1 MSRLNK
7 IIKANLITLLSF
19 GLSTAPHI
27 ALAIT
32 QDDASC
38 FLDWVAYRL
47 PELQLTTVQGTLN
60 NGETALREYTAPGFG
75 AGGIFIGIIDSEIFA
90 VHSGIAAGSFM
101 DYGEASDFIQIA
113 KSENCGYTP
122 PAPTPPYSL
131 INNYSKEECVKDNNT
146 GLIWE
151 GKSSDPSDKRY
162 FGWNYTNYEEICR
175 QTPCPIL
182 SPYEGTN
189 AIGYKKYVNDMAL
202 CGYKNWRLPTVDE
215 LKTLIQSGTSP
226 AIDTNWFPNTS
237 PSWYITS
244 TPDASR
250 YDFSWGVN
258 FIAGEFNPNNDR
270 SLPYSIR
277 LVR

>member
-1 MSRLNK
+1 MKINMLTWLVFSAMSN
-7 IIKANLITLLSF
+7 A
-19 GLSTAPHI
+19 

-38 FLDWVAYRL
+38 FLDWVNYRL
-47 PELQLTTVQGTLN
+47 PELQLTEIQGTLS
-60 NGETALREYTAPGFG
+60 NGETALREYVAPGFS

-90 VHSGIAAGSFM
+90 VHGSIAAGSFTS
-101 DYGEASDFIQIA
+101 YGNASDFIQIA
-113 KSENCGYTP
+113 QSENCGHP
-122 PAPTPPYSL
+122 PPVPTPHYSL
-131 INNYSKEECVKDNNT
+131 IGNYLKEECVRDNLT

-151 GKSSDPSDKRY
+151 GKSTNIDNNRY
-162 FGWNYTNYEEICR
+162 YGWGYTNYEEICR
-175 QTPCPIL
+175 QTPCPLL
-182 SPYEGTN
+182 SPYEETN
-189 AIGYKKYVNDMAL
+189 SVGYKKYVNDIAL

-215 LKTLIQSGTSP
+215 LKTLIQPGTSP

-258 FIAGEFNPNNDR
+258 FGNGEFNSDNNR
-270 SLPYSIR
+270 SFIYGIR